1 MLWDVALRNLW
12 QRRLRSALT
21 ILGVTVAVQLY
32 LLIASVGSGYEQDL
46 EGQLDALAGK
56 VYVQQ
61 PAAEEIEAE
70 DFPPVNS
77 SIPAPVASELLALD
91 GLDRASSSAAIFVS
105 LSPSV
110 LPGKPP
116 AVLAVGIE
124 PGHEAAF
131 LSDFEA
137 EAGQRTLSDPR
148 SVILGQGAAE
158 YYRPEGSG
166 TPVGPGQTIEI
177 ADQSFAVVGVLEPA
191 PLLFNGAVLMPL
203 ATAQDLFARSDTVSA
218 VILSA
223 ASVKET
229 QTLKAAVQ
237 AQFPTLRALGQDE
250 VADSAQEML
259 TGTQTFFRGINN
271 TIIAVVVVVIAIV
284 MFVAVMEQR
293 REIGTLR
300 AIGARRRAILSL
312 VVSESLTLCLIGAVL
327 ALPMWA
333 LVYLV
338 FLSDLFTTVIF
349 IVSTELILSNWVG
362 MLVITLVAGVVAS
375 LWPAWQ
381 AIRVDPLEALRYE

>member
-21 ILGVTVAVQLY
+21 ILGVAVAVQLY
-32 LLIASVGSGYEQDL
+32 LMIASVEGGYEQDL
-46 EGQLDALAGK
+46 EEQLNALAGK

-61 PAAEEIEAE
+61 SPANEVGEE
-70 DFPPVNS
+70 DFPSLNS

-91 GLDRASSSAAIFVS
+91 GLDRASSSAAIFAS

-116 AVLAVGIE
+116 TVLVVGIE
-124 PGHEAAF
+124 PEHEAAF
-131 LSDFEA
+131 LGNFKVET
-137 EAGQRTLSDPR
+137 GQETLTDPY
-148 SVILGQGAAE
+148 SVILGRGAAE

-166 TPVGPGQTIEI
+166 TPVGPDQTIEI
-177 ADQSFAVVGVLEPA
+177 GDQSFTVVGVLGPA

-203 ATAQDLFARSDTVSA
+203 ATAQDLLARSDTVSA
-218 VILSA
+218 VILTA
-223 ASVKET
+223 ASVEET
-229 QTLKAAVQ
+229 PALKAAVQ
-237 AQFPTLRALGQDE
+237 ARFPNLRASSRDE
-250 VADSAQEML
+250 VAGSAQEML
-259 TGTQTFFRGINN
+259 DGAKNFFSEINN
-271 TIIAVVVVVIAIV
+271 TIIAVVTVVIAIV

-312 VVSESLTLCLIGAVL
+312 VVSEALTLCFIGAVL

-338 FLSDLFTTVIF
+338 FLSDLFTTVVF
-349 IVSTELILSNWVG
+349 IVSTELVLSNWVG
-362 MLVITLVAGVVAS
+362 MLAITLVAGAVAS

-381 AIRVDPLEALRYE
+381 AVRVDPLEALRYE